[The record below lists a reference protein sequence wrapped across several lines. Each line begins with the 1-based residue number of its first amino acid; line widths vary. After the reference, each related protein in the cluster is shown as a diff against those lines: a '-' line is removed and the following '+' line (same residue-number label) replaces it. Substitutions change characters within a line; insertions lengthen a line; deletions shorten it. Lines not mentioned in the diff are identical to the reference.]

1 MSKKIALIGDLIL
14 DKFINYKS
22 VRLSPEGPAPIVKKV
37 GSFEALGGSAN
48 VALSL
53 LNLGIN
59 FQFFYPY
66 SKKLDPDIDIVLNKI
81 LKSLENYSEKI
92 FTDIQDINPIKTRYY
107 VDDRQY
113 MREDKEGSN
122 LSKISVISND
132 LIDIIVG
139 KSDFIVVSDYQKGC
153 LNTESLKYLIKCCN
167 KLKKPIFID
176 TKNKNPESIRN
187 AFCLKINKNEF
198 NSLFPN
204 YELRD
209 NNSQDEIK
217 NKVTKVKECFN
228 IKNLIVTLGSAGS
241 IAIANSNFIF
251 CPSFKVDVI
260 DITGAGDAFL
270 SALIY
275 SFIEKNNKKEK
286 NYSDISLSLE
296 NIKFANYAA
305 STVVSKKGTVAI
317 DQECKINYES
327 KFEKKEIIGFT
338 NGCFDL
344 LHDGH
349 LFLLEQSKKYCD
361 YLIIGLNSDDS
372 VKRLKGKDRPINN
385 QNFRKKLLESLR
397 IVDKVIIFSED
408 TPENLIE
415 EIKPDVLIKGNDYR
429 EEEIVGASFVKGRGG
444 RIIRVEFE
452 YNTSSSK
459 IIKQIKK
466 L

>member
-1 MSKKIALIGDLIL
+1 M
-14 DKFINYKS
+14 
-22 VRLSPEGPAPIVKKV
+22 
-37 GSFEALGGSAN
+37 
-48 VALSL
+48 
-53 LNLGIN
+53 
-59 FQFFYPY
+59 
-66 SKKLDPDIDIVLNKI
+66 
-81 LKSLENYSEKI
+81 
-92 FTDIQDINPIKTRYY
+92 
-107 VDDRQY
+107 
-113 MREDKEGSN
+113 
-122 LSKISVISND
+122 
-132 LIDIIVG
+132 
-139 KSDFIVVSDYQKGC
+139 
-153 LNTESLKYLIKCCN
+153 
-167 KLKKPIFID
+167 
-176 TKNKNPESIRN
+176 
-187 AFCLKINKNEF
+187 
-198 NSLFPN
+198 FPN
-204 YELRD
+204 YELKD

-217 NKVTKVKECFN
+217 NTVTKVKEFFN

-241 IAIANSNFIF
+241 IAVANSNFIF

-275 SFIEKNNKKEK
+275 SFIEKNNKNEK

-317 DQECKINYES
+317 DKECNVNYES
-327 KFEKKEIIGFT
+327 KFENKEIIGFT

-372 VKRLKGKDRPINN
+372 VKRLKGKNRPINN

-429 EEEIVGASFVKGRGG
+429 EDEIVGASFVKGRGG